1 MTEGTRAGDSLEG
14 EVEAHGTP
22 EDSGAP
28 LHLRKRSEKE
38 SQMMYL
44 ESEKQRT
51 KGDLRTTVWVI
62 VKGNLETKGEGGT
75 T

>member
-1 MTEGTRAGDSLEG
+1 
-14 EVEAHGTP
+14 
-22 EDSGAP
+22 
-28 LHLRKRSEKE
+28 
-38 SQMMYL
+38 MMYL

>member
-38 SQMMYL
+38 SQRQL
-44 ESEKQRT
+44 ADRCSQK
-51 KGDLRTTVWVI
+51 
-62 VKGNLETKGEGGT
+62 
-75 T
+75 